1 MTEFVRKEPM
11 TWVFTL
17 AGLLTEFEEDRPGP
31 RVFPP

>member
-11 TWVFTL
+11 TWAFALTD
-17 AGLLTEFEEDRPGP
+17 LLTEFEEDRLGP